1 MSKKQF
7 AIIGMGRFGRATA
20 QKLCAMGHDV
30 LAVDKNEELIS
41 AAADEVTHAIIADI
55 TDEDAVADLELANF
69 DAVVV
74 TIGHNLQAS
83 VMAVV
88 LAKEAGA
95 RHVVAK
101 AMDDLHAKI
110 LEKVGADRIVMP
122 ERDMGIRLAQRLVA
136 NNVMDFMDLSEQYT
150 FTEIRLP
157 EKWAGKNL
165 RQLDMRAKYG
175 ANVVA
180 VRTPGGTLN
189 ISPAAD
195 ETLHSGDCL
204 IMVAPKGVVEKL
216 DNMLG

>member
-1 MSKKQF
+1 MAKKQF
-7 AIIGMGRFGRATA
+7 AVIGVGRFGLSTA

-30 LAVDKNEELIS
+30 LVVDQNEELIS
-41 AAADEVTHAIIADI
+41 AAADKVTHAVIADI
-55 TDEDAVADLELANF
+55 TDEEAVSELGLSNF

-74 TIGHNLQAS
+74 TIGHSLQAS

-88 LAKEAGA
+88 MAKEAGA
-95 RHVVAK
+95 RYVVAK

-136 NNVMDFMDLSEQYT
+136 NNVTDFMELSEEYT
-150 FTEIRLP
+150 FTEMKLP
-157 EKWAGKNL
+157 EKWVGRSL
-165 RQLDMRAKYG
+165 RQLDLRAKYG

-180 VRTPGGTLN
+180 VRSHGGVLN
-189 ISPAAD
+189 ISPAPD
-195 ETLHSGDCL
+195 EPLQSGDCL
-204 IMVAPKGVVEKL
+204 IMIARKNVIEKL